1 MVARTNKKGPKGRGS
16 NRQEET
22 ELMSRFTAGDEDAF
36 RDILNK
42 YKDGLYSFLMRFLN
56 QRDLVEDV
64 FQETFLQL
72 YTSRSSFDTSRPIR
86 PWLFTIAANKAR
98 DALRKQ
104 QRTSTASFGTISE
117 ATDMSIDDVVNTLT
131 SFEITPYEE
140 VEKGETADMVR
151 QVIADMPENLRGI
164 LLLAYFDQFSY
175 KQMAEILSIPIG
187 TVKSRLHAAVVYFT
201 KRWRQD
207 FEQRK

>member
-1 MVARTNKKGPKGRGS
+1 MMARSDKKAPKG
-16 NRQEET
+16 QVDYKLLE
-22 ELMSRFTAGDEDAF
+22 RFVAGDEAAF
-36 RDILNK
+36 RDILNQ
-42 YKDGLYSFLMRFLN
+42 YKDSLYSFLARFLN

-117 ATDMSIDDVVNTLT
+117 ATDMSIDDVVNTLA
-131 SFEITPYEE
+131 SFETTPYEE

>member
-1 MVARTNKKGPKGRGS
+1 
-16 NRQEET
+16 
-22 ELMSRFTAGDEDAF
+22 
-36 RDILNK
+36 
-42 YKDGLYSFLMRFLN
+42 MRFLN

-72 YTSRSSFDTSRPIR
+72 YTSRSSFDTSRPIQ

-104 QRTSTASFGTISE
+104 QRTATASFGAISE
-117 ATDMSIDDVVNTLT
+117 ATEMSIDDVVNALT
-131 SFEITPYEE
+131 SFETTPYEE
-140 VEKGETADMVR
+140 VEKGETADLVR
-151 QVIADMPENLRGI
+151 QVITDMPDNLREI

-187 TVKSRLHAAVVYFT
+187 TVKSRLHAAVVCFM